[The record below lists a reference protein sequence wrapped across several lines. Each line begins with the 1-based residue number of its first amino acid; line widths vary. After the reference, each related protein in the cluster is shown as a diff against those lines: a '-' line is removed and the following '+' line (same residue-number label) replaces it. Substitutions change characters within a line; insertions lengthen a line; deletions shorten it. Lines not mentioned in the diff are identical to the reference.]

1 MIMCYDDWQDA
12 VIDMIHRLKLLT
24 KQVEDGLELRKQ
36 LNESVNDLQRQL
48 TNEREENKKAKKR

>member
-1 MIMCYDDWQDA
+1 MF
-12 VIDMIHRLKLLT
+12 HRLKLLT

-48 TNEREENKKAKKR
+48 TNERDENKKAKKR